1 MQIECASNG
10 GICCSTFCN
19 GQALS
24 FDLDSLDYWCEKDGA
39 IRLHV
44 QNQSDEIVLDD
55 DEAWSFR
62 HLFTGPNPH
71 SVTLAC
77 VQAGNHFF
85 NLLRISSYVFDRG
98 IVAVF
103 LQSCPDPVLLD
114 PDESRL
120 FVSAMNNRHITI
132 LTAMLRTEDC
142 WT

>member
-1 MQIECASNG
+1 MQIECASDG

-19 GQALS
+19 GKTLS

-44 QNQSDEIVLDD
+44 QDQSDEIVLDD

-62 HLFTGPNPH
+62 HLFARPDPH
-71 SVTLAC
+71 FVTLAC

-85 NLLRISSYVFDRG
+85 NLLRISSFVFDGG

-103 LQSCPDPVLLD
+103 LQSCPDPILLD
-114 PDESRL
+114 LDESRL
-120 FVSAMNNRHITI
+120 FVSAMNSRQITI

>member
-1 MQIECASNG
+1 MQIECASDG
-10 GICCSTFCN
+10 GVCCSTFCN
-19 GQALS
+19 GHALS

-44 QNQSDEIVLDD
+44 QDQSDEIVLDD

-62 HLFTGPNPH
+62 HLFAQPDPH

-85 NLLRISSYVFDRG
+85 NLLRISSFVFDGG

-120 FVSAMNNRHITI
+120 FVSAMNGRQI
-132 LTAMLRTEDC
+132 
-142 WT
+142 